1 MKNPAQAAADFHET
15 VALALATLTQ
25 KGAQRLGYTGPIMLT
40 GGCMAN
46 RLLTQALTE
55 KLHAMGFETYY
66 PVKVPAG
73 DGGLA
78 LGQVWLAHLARK
90 AKQNTIVYDGEI

>member
-1 MKNPAQAAADFHET
+1 MKKISRRIKRT
-15 VALALATLTQ
+15 LALALAALTQ
-25 KGAQRLGYTGPIMLT
+25 KAAQRIGYRGPVMLT

-55 KLHAMGFETYY
+55 KLHALGFQTYY

-78 LGQVWLAHLARK
+78 LGQVWLTHLAKK
-90 AKQNTIVYDGEI
+90 AGKDAIRYDGEL